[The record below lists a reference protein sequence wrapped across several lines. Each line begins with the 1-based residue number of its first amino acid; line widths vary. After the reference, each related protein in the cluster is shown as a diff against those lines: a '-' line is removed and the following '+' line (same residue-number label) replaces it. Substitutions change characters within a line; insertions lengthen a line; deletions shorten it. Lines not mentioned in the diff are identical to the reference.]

1 MEQEDLNNEQ
11 SKPSF
16 QVSGT
21 STSTQVVFNVN
32 PTTKSPLLNT
42 PTSVADS
49 HAGSCPYVPIIFR
62 FRLLF
67 S

>member
-21 STSTQVVFNVN
+21 STSTQVVSNIN
-32 PTTKSPLLNT
+32 PTTKSPLLNA
-42 PTSVADS
+42 PTSVTDS
-49 HAGSCPYVPIIFR
+49 HAGLYPYVPITFH